1 MAEAPISKRFCII
14 GAGACGLPVVKTF
27 KERGIPFD
35 CFESEDD
42 IGGIWNPES
51 PHAVFEATH
60 LNTSK
65 RLTRYTDFPMP
76 AEYPQF
82 LSRLQAHDYLR
93 AYARHF
99 ELYDHISF
107 RRTVETVVHRDGAWE
122 VTVSGERQPRTYQ
135 GVIVANGHH
144 WDPRRPVYP
153 GTFTGETIHTHDLKT
168 TDMLRGKR
176 VLVVGAGNSG
186 CDIAAEASHCAS
198 QVFHSMR
205 RSYHFLPKFMFG
217 RPIDVIID
225 LTARWPVPRFVLRRL
240 YRLVLDMVVGRHER
254 YGLPEPDHK
263 LFEAHPSAAAAYL
276 DRLGH
281 GRITPKPD
289 VKHLCGRA
297 VEFQDGS
304 RADIDLIV
312 QATGYRVSIP
322 FMNRDLLVDED
333 GRSRLFLNLCHRE
346 HDGLFAVGL
355 VQPAEGSFWQ
365 LADYQAQ
372 LIASYIVAS
381 ERDLRKAA
389 WFRELRETSSPR
401 LDHGVTYVDSERHRL
416 EVQHYTYRTY
426 IKRLLRKFGPMAT
439 EKLTVSGVL
448 PVHDRPNGMT
458 LSHTK
463 ASLPASAGM
472 SV

>member
-1 MAEAPISKRFCII
+1 MAKAPASKRYCIV

-35 CFESEDD
+35 CFESEED
-42 IGGIWNPES
+42 IGGIWNPAS
-51 PHAVFEATH
+51 PHSVFEATH

-76 AEYPQF
+76 TEFPQF
-82 LSRLQAHDYLR
+82 LSRSQAHDYLR
-93 AYARHF
+93 AYAGHF
-99 ELYDHISF
+99 DLYDHISF
-107 RRTVETVVHRDGAWE
+107 GRTVETVMHREGAWE
-122 VTVSGERQPRTYQ
+122 VTVSGERNPRTYQ

-144 WDPRRPVYP
+144 WDPKRPAYP
-153 GTFTGETIHTHDLKT
+153 GTFSGETIHTHDLKT
-168 TDMLRGKR
+168 TEKLRGKR

-186 CDIAAEASHCAS
+186 CDIAAEATHCAAE
-198 QVFHSMR
+198 VFHSMR

-281 GRITPKPD
+281 GRIQPKPD
-289 VKHLCGRA
+289 IKRLCGGA
-297 VEFQDGS
+297 VEFVDGS
-304 RADIDLIV
+304 RADVDLIV
-312 QATGYRVSIP
+312 QATGYRVSVP
-322 FMNRDLLVDED
+322 FMNRDLLVDAD
-333 GRSRLFLNLCHRE
+333 GRSKLFLNLCHRQL
-346 HDGLFAVGL
+346 DGLFAVGL

-372 LIASYIVAS
+372 LVASYIVAC
-381 ERDLRKAA
+381 ERDVRKAD
-389 WFRELRETSSPR
+389 WFRGLRATAAPR
-401 LDHGVTYVDSERHRL
+401 LDHGVAYVDSERHRL

-426 IKRLLRKFGPMAT
+426 IKRLLKRFGPMAT
-439 EKLTVSGVL
+439 EKLTAPGIQ
-448 PVHDRPNGMT
+448 PVEGR
-458 LSHTK
+458 TK
-463 ASLPASAGM
+463 GAMSAPTSTSLPASAGM
-472 SV
+472 LV